1 MNSSELIGI
10 LRRNILTPVVLS
22 IYVLAG
28 ILLFLHE
35 YRDAWFMSFV
45 ITLNTI
51 FAIVQ
56 EIRAR
61 RALHKLE
68 LMNAPFARIPQPD
81 GTLKQV
87 PYTDLTVGTTIELL
101 PGDEVPAD
109 GEVIESRGLEVNE
122 SILTGESRSIEK
134 PMKSTVLASS
144 SVVAGTALVRVSA
157 VGVDTKAG
165 VMTSQLKQYRPEL
178 TPLQQILARLIL
190 WLTFG
195 AMAVILFIWLAY
207 WLAGYS
213 TTVIFK
219 TITSAGITII
229 PEGLILASTLL
240 LAFGSLK
247 LARANVLPQKL
258 SAIEAMALLKVLC
271 VDKTGT
277 LTSDAIEFDRV
288 EAFEDETDALQK
300 KVGVAASL
308 IGGGNATSDAITT
321 ALATAAHATALD
333 TLAFSSERKLSAVRY
348 RLDGQT
354 HTIMLGAPEFVAA
367 YAPISHTQKQLIERY
382 ASEGLRVLLV
392 ASFDDK
398 KTPLKTLPQKSG
410 LPLGLIIL
418 RNQLREG
425 VKTTVS
431 FLQKRGVSIRVI
443 SGDNPDTVRYIARS
457 AGIINTDATITG
469 ADLEKLSK
477 KQWDKT
483 ILNTTIFARV
493 LPEQKEALI
502 DTFKRH
508 GLYTGMVGD
517 GVNDA
522 LALKKADLGVAMFA
536 GAAASRRVADI
547 ILLNNSFNSL
557 PIGMRLGNRIMQA
570 IELVSLLFFHKILY
584 GLVVLFLT
592 IALSLQYPFAPRH
605 NTFMNIFMVSLP
617 TLMWTFFPPQPLHRV
632 NPKRFWQDTF
642 WPILP
647 ISLISGAAVTAGY
660 AYAMDILKLDYMTSG
675 TIAVIMATAIAISLV
690 FQSSRMLGV
699 KITRRTASA
708 RLFYVVWA
716 SLVVFLAF
724 GFQFSRSFFDFNHP
738 ASNRLH
744 ELWPILLVLAITL
757 LVHYLFA
764 RLAGTRIRKDNTAM

>member
-277 LTSDAIEFDRV
+277 LTS
-288 EAFEDETDALQK
+288 
-300 KVGVAASL
+300 
-308 IGGGNATSDAITT
+308 GG
-321 ALATAAHATALD
+321 
-333 TLAFSSERKLSAVRY
+333 
-348 RLDGQT
+348 
-354 HTIMLGAPEFVAA
+354 P
-367 YAPISHTQKQLIERY
+367 
-382 ASEGLRVLLV
+382 
-392 ASFDDK
+392 
-398 KTPLKTLPQKSG
+398 
-410 LPLGLIIL
+410 
-418 RNQLREG
+418 
-425 VKTTVS
+425 
-431 FLQKRGVSIRVI
+431 
-443 SGDNPDTVRYIARS
+443 
-457 AGIINTDATITG
+457 AG
-469 ADLEKLSK
+469 
-477 KQWDKT
+477 
-483 ILNTTIFARV
+483 
-493 LPEQKEALI
+493 
-502 DTFKRH
+502 
-508 GLYTGMVGD
+508 
-517 GVNDA
+517 
-522 LALKKADLGVAMFA
+522 
-536 GAAASRRVADI
+536 
-547 ILLNNSFNSL
+547 
-557 PIGMRLGNRIMQA
+557 
-570 IELVSLLFFHKILY
+570 
-584 GLVVLFLT
+584 
-592 IALSLQYPFAPRH
+592 
-605 NTFMNIFMVSLP
+605 
-617 TLMWTFFPPQPLHRV
+617 
-632 NPKRFWQDTF
+632 
-642 WPILP
+642 
-647 ISLISGAAVTAGY
+647 
-660 AYAMDILKLDYMTSG
+660 
-675 TIAVIMATAIAISLV
+675 
-690 FQSSRMLGV
+690 
-699 KITRRTASA
+699 
-708 RLFYVVWA
+708 
-716 SLVVFLAF
+716 
-724 GFQFSRSFFDFNHP
+724 
-738 ASNRLH
+738 
-744 ELWPILLVLAITL
+744 
-757 LVHYLFA
+757 
-764 RLAGTRIRKDNTAM
+764 